1 MNETVIDLT
10 SEGDYGGAD
19 EIDDDVILSNNSDN
33 VVDSSVQHGNVTQA
47 MAKKGVKTNHMLKK
61 LSCNLKNKGN
71 TEMITR
77 RVTRSKV

>member
-33 VVDSSVQHGNVTQA
+33 VEDSSV
-47 MAKKGVKTNHMLKK
+47 
-61 LSCNLKNKGN
+61 
-71 TEMITR
+71 
-77 RVTRSKV
+77 